1 MHILEIIFA
10 FGCGIRQMYNFQ
22 SSKHFVTL
30 WKAHLNFLFKWKAS
44 RYRVFNGIIWKVPC
58 SHVE

>member
-10 FGCGIRQMYNFQ
+10 FECGIRQMYNFQ

-30 WKAHLNFLFKWKAS
+30 WKACKFP
-44 RYRVFNGIIWKVPC
+44 IQ
-58 SHVE
+58 VEGF